1 MNHAISVDEQT
12 YQTIKKLAYNEGR
25 TVSGQLRVAINEY
38 AAMVDKRYNQQHD
51 QQPDQQHVSA
61 SSYNLF
67 NPMAPVDDRPKN
79 ETAKPMSK
87 EMVEILKLENQL
99 DEMDEGSEEYVETL
113 SKIQEL
119 QKNSLTR

>member
-38 AAMVDKRYNQQHD
+38 AAMVAKHNN
-51 QQPDQQHVSA
+51 QQHVSV

-67 NPMAPVDDRPKN
+67 NPMAPVEDRPKKK
-79 ETAKPMSK
+79 TTKPMSK

-99 DEMDEGSEEYVETL
+99 DEMDEGSEEYAETL
-113 SKIQEL
+113 EKIQEL
-119 QKNSLTR
+119 QKMA

>member
-1 MNHAISVDEQT
+1 MNHAISVDERT
-12 YQTIKKLAYNEGR
+12 YQTIKSLAYNEGR
-25 TVSGQLRVAINEY
+25 TVSGQLRVAINEH
-38 AAMVDKRYNQQHD
+38 AAMVAKRYN
-51 QQPDQQHVSA
+51 QQHVSA

-79 ETAKPMSK
+79 KTNKPMSE

-99 DEMDEGSEEYVETL
+99 DEMDEDSEEYAETL

-119 QKNSLTR
+119 QKNGLTR